1 MAKATSKQ
9 TSPSRQPVHEM
20 IENHILRG
28 IRDGTLV
35 PGQKVEIV
43 DEMVKRSGASRASV
57 QQSMLLLASKGLISR
72 RPRAGT
78 FISDDA
84 LNVVERR
91 TESQSVAL
99 IVPGIDGMEFAS
111 LARGVEN
118 AAHSHKLNVIV
129 SSTDNSLERYEEILQ
144 RNIDSNVFGI
154 FMVPPLGHRLSL
166 SILQKLQQSGIPV
179 VTCFRSLYEITGW
192 PVIRVNGYATTYAAA
207 AHLAS
212 LKRRN
217 IGFFNFIS
225 PPGTIIDESNYL
237 GFIHALLDN
246 GVRLTSNC
254 RGRFG
259 GPELYYD
266 TGFDNSNEAPIRKEM
281 ERWLDEHPGTD
292 AICCNHDLLAS
303 IAIRVLKRRGKRV
316 PEDVAVS
323 GEGDYSRHLGIPSG
337 EMTTTRMIYEEFGHE
352 FCRIVLQLRS
362 GNTDVAPVTE
372 IASALIPGRSTIG
385 NA

>member
-1 MAKATSKQ
+1 
-9 TSPSRQPVHEM
+9 M
-20 IENHILRG
+20 IENHIWRG

-57 QQSMLLLASKGLISR
+57 QQSMLLLASKGLIVR

-84 LNVVERR
+84 LNVIERR
-91 TESQSVAL
+91 TESQSVSL
-99 IVPGIDGMEFAS
+99 IVPGIEGMEFAS

-166 SILQKLQQSGIPV
+166 PILEKLQRSGIPV

-212 LKRRN
+212 LGRRS
-217 IGFFNFIS
+217 IGFFSFIP

-237 GFIHALLDN
+237 GFINALLDN
-246 GVRLTSNC
+246 GVPLTSNC

-266 TGFDNSNEAPIRKEM
+266 IGFDTSNEAPISKEM
-281 ERWLDEHPGTD
+281 EHWLDEHPDTD
-292 AICCNHDLLAS
+292 AICCNHDLLAA
-303 IAIRVLKRRGKRV
+303 IAIRMLKRRGKRV
-316 PEDVAVS
+316 PEHVAVS
-323 GEGDYSRHLGIPSG
+323 GEGDYSRYLNIPPG
-337 EMTTTRMIYEEFGHE
+337 EMTTTRMVYEEFGHE
-352 FCRIVLQLRS
+352 FCRIVLQMRS
-362 GNTDVAPVTE
+362 GNTESVRPITE
-372 IASALIPGRSTIG
+372 IASALVPGRSTIG
-385 NA
+385 GR